1 VSRRWGAG
9 LYGQILQLEPSRQR
23 DLALCTG
30 VYTIRD
36 IHVILCDR
44 FEVPPERVVDDLV
57 ALVNGVQGFPRAEA
71 QV

>member
-1 VSRRWGAG
+1 
-9 LYGQILQLEPSRQR
+9 
-23 DLALCTG
+23 